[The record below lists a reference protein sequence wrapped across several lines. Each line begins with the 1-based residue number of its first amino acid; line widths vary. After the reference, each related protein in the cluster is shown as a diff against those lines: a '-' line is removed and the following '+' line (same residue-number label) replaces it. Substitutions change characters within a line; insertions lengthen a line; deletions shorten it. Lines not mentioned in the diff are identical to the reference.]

1 MKDFQL
7 SDQDKKVLSL
17 LRDDAR
23 MSYKVIA
30 QKTGVAIST
39 VHNTVKRFLE
49 RGVIKNFSIKID
61 SEKIGYDLTVIIG
74 IMTRHGTLNEVE
86 DRLMEHPNVCQV
98 FVVTGEFDLMVIA
111 KFRHTNELNDF
122 LRKFLQRTI
131 GTERTNTSVVLS
143 TLKENLNPV
152 FDEPEDL

>member
-7 SDQDKKVLSL
+7 SDQDKKILSL

-49 RGVIKNFSIKID
+49 RGVIKNFSIKLD

-74 IMTRHGTLNEVE
+74 MMTRHGTLNEVE
-86 DRLMEHPNVCQV
+86 GRLLEHPNVCQV
-98 FVVTGEFDLMVIA
+98 FVVTGEYDLIVIA

-143 TLKENLNPV
+143 TLKEHLNPV
-152 FDEPEDL
+152 FDEPENV